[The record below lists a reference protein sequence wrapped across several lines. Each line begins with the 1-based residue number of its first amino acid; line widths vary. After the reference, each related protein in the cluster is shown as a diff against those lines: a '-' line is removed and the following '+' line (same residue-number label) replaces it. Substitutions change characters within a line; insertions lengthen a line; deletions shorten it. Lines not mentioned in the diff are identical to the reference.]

1 MIEAGIAEVVHFVYV
16 KLLQLGTVVGDL
28 DEALARE
35 VLAGEEVEGG
45 EGAEVF
51 EEVGEGLVRGTPAL
65 VGALHLVAVQVQV
78 EAAGALKFCVG
89 NLNFASVKMEA
100 LQNWFPKINQPIS
113 VSQKKQDDRH
123 GGNL

>member
-65 VGALHLVAVQVQV
+65 VGALHLVAVEVQV
-78 EAAGALKFCVG
+78 EAAGALEFFCG
-89 NLNFASVKMEA
+89 KSEFCFSKNGST
-100 LQNWFPKINQPIS
+100 PKL
-113 VSQKKQDDRH
+113 VSKNKPTYQCLTKETR
-123 GGNL
+123 